1 VKREAHPQCRGRAS
15 AVCLQDARCR
25 HLSAITALF
34 LEDYVGVQG
43 LESRT
48 GRCGRKSCENGKGD
62 EGGYEG
68 LHGCFSCDPGVAVM
82 APTCANQYGPRAA
95 PDVTLTLS

>member
-1 VKREAHPQCRGRAS
+1 MPVTGTF
-15 AVCLQDARCR
+15 
-25 HLSAITALF
+25 SAINALF

-48 GRCGRKSCENGKGD
+48 GRRGRKSCENGKRD

-82 APTCANQYGPRAA
+82 APTCANQYGSRAA
-95 PDVTLTLS
+95 LDVTLTLS